1 MRIQNPDKEISNKI
15 ELVEYTT
22 IISNKETNQKMIYTI
37 SMTILCRWITKH
49 KSRLLIKLFQ
59 NKFSPNII
67 IISYRNINHLA
78 SLKHLISSPSIIPI
92 KSICILKKKKNK
104 LKIFL
109 MENLHFIAKA
119 NLKISYT
126 KL

>member
-1 MRIQNPDKEISNKI
+1 VRIQLPDKEISNKI

-37 SMTILCRWITKH
+37 TMTILCRWITKH

-92 KSICILKKKKNK
+92 KSIFILKKKKNK

>member
-1 MRIQNPDKEISNKI
+1 
-15 ELVEYTT
+15 
-22 IISNKETNQKMIYTI
+22 KMIYTI
-37 SMTILCRWITKH
+37 TMTILCRWITKH

-92 KSICILKKKKNK
+92 KSIFILKKKKNK

>member
-1 MRIQNPDKEISNKI
+1 MRIQLPDKEISNKI

-37 SMTILCRWITKH
+37 TMTILCRWITKH

-92 KSICILKKKKNK
+92 KSIFILKKKKNK

>member
-1 MRIQNPDKEISNKI
+1 MRIQLPDKEISNKI

-37 SMTILCRWITKH
+37 TMTILCRWITKH

-78 SLKHLISSPSIIPI
+78 SLKHLISSPSVIPI
-92 KSICILKKKKNK
+92 KSIFILKKKKNK

>member
-1 MRIQNPDKEISNKI
+1 MRIQLPDKEISNKI

-37 SMTILCRWITKH
+37 TMTILCRWITKH

-78 SLKHLISSPSIIPI
+78 SLKHLISSPSIISI